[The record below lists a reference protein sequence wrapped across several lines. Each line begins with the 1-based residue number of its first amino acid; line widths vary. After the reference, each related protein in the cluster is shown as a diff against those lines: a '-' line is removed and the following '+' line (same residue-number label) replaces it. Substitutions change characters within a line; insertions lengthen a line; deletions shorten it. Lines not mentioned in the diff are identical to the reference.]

1 MAPTACTPA
10 ETSRSAQM
18 LMEGLIELYGRER
31 VLYQEVLQLSRD
43 QAGLIRDGESLRG
56 IRRVLEAK
64 RDRLD
69 EIARLERDSGE
80 ARRYWERHRGSLRGS
95 QPVRLQQSLVA
106 LGELIEQILKV
117 EAENDRMFLEMAGHV
132 S

>member
-10 ETSRSAQM
+10 ETHHGAQM

-43 QAGLIRDGESLRG
+43 QGDLIRDGESLRG

-69 EIARLERDSGE
+69 EISRLERDSAE
-80 ARRYWERHRGSLRGS
+80 ARTYWERNRGSLRGS

-106 LGELIEQILKV
+106 VGELIERILTV
-117 EAENDRMFLEMAGHV
+117 EAENDRLFLELAGHA